1 MMKGDFKQPAQ
12 LGFNVSPRFSQLIGR
27 HLISNPTVAVLELVK
42 NSYDADAENITVTFE
57 KIKTEN
63 GKIIIEDDG
72 DGMTLDDIINK
83 WMVIGTDN
91 KLHQTLS
98 HKGRRK
104 LGEKGI
110 GRFSVERLSKKTTI
124 ITKNLNNDQLITIE
138 IDWDKYETEESFF
151 NEITHPVK
159 YEAAS
164 PQAKGTIIILENLRD
179 TWTEETIANLRKEL
193 FLLIP
198 LDIGKLSSK
207 FKSEAK
213 VVLKCDE
220 FPNKSGQ
227 IEEKL
232 LQYYHAKLFG
242 EIYEDGSGKLE
253 LELRLNKKNSLKE
266 VGVKYERKLPREELN
281 YSCGPVVFEAYAF
294 LRDGRLYRGLEINK
308 DNITKLLDEYSGI
321 KIYRDDFRV
330 KPYGDPNN
338 DWLNLNGRRIQ
349 DPEYRLST
357 SQVIGGV
364 KISRDD
370 NPGLQDVLSRE
381 NLYDTQEFK
390 DLSTFINSVFDYY
403 NYASFVENRDRKK
416 EIRDTRVELYTKIT
430 AVSNELKEKINKGLK
445 NLEDQKSI
453 ITPKISNESNYP
465 NNNTNS
471 ERNIQQFFDKVT
483 SDFNAINILADTL
496 KNDARKATA
505 KIKESDN
512 FRNRE
517 IQIYR
522 NIASLG
528 ISAAQF
534 GHETAK
540 LILNSVLTVRSIK
553 RFEEVQKISNKNLQ
567 DEFVFLEG
575 YLVSANQKADFFRGY
590 LMREKQENK
599 DEIDIVDI
607 FKDVVTSFQKSFE
620 EIKVSV
626 AIDDKTN
633 GKCKIMGYY
642 GDIESIVTNIMTN
655 AYKALTQG
663 GSSEKLFNISFSC
676 NDENLI
682 ITTINSG
689 RPIEPEDRMH
699 IFNPLFSTHKHGT
712 GLGLSIIEDTLK
724 LYAGSIQLLD
734 DYPETKFE
742 ILIPLL
748 SEVVADE

>member
-1 MMKGDFKQPAQ
+1 MNISSNQPTQ

-42 NSYDADAENITVTFE
+42 NSYDADANNIIVTFE
-57 KIKTEN
+57 NIKSGT

-83 WMVIGTDN
+83 WMVLGTDN
-91 KLHQTLS
+91 KLHQTFS
-98 HKGRRK
+98 DKGRRK

-124 ITKNLNNDQLITIE
+124 TTNTQNDQLITIE
-138 IDWDKYETEESFF
+138 IDWDKYETKNSYF
-151 NEITHPVK
+151 NEIKHPVK
-159 YEAAS
+159 YESA
-164 PQAKGTIIILENLRD
+164 PPNKKGTKIILDDLRD
-179 TWTEETIANLRKEL
+179 EWTEETIANLRKEL
-193 FLLIP
+193 FLLVP

-207 FKSEAK
+207 FKSDAN
-213 VVLKCDE
+213 VVLICDE

-227 IEEKL
+227 IEDKL
-232 LQYYHAKLFG
+232 LQYYHAKLSG
-242 EIYEDGSGKLE
+242 EIFKDGSGKLE
-253 LELRLNKKNSLKE
+253 LELRLNKKNSLNE
-266 VGVKYERKLPREELN
+266 VGVKYERNLPQEELN

-308 DNITKLLDEYSGI
+308 DNITKLLDEYSGV

-390 DLSTFINSVFDYY
+390 DLSSFINSAFDYY
-403 NYASFVENRDRKK
+403 NYASFVENRNRKK
-416 EIRDTRVELYTKIT
+416 EPRDTRVELYKKIT
-430 AVSNELKEKINKGLK
+430 AVSNELQKKINKGLK
-445 NLEDQKSI
+445 NLEEQKTI
-453 ITPKISNESNYP
+453 ISPETYNNVIKNTESKVH
-465 NNNTNS
+465 S
-471 ERNIQQFFDKVT
+471 EIQIKQLFDEVT
-483 SDFNAINILADTL
+483 SDFNAINILADRL
-496 KNDARKATA
+496 KNDAQQATV
-505 KIKESDN
+505 KIKESDT

-540 LILNSVLTVRSIK
+540 LILNSVLTVRSIN
-553 RFEEVQKISNKNLQ
+553 RFEEIKAISNNNLI
-567 DEFVFLEG
+567 DEFNCLES

-590 LMREKQENK
+590 LMREKQENEN
-599 DEIDIVDI
+599 EIDIIKI
-607 FKDVVTSFQKSFE
+607 FKEVIQSFQKSFD
-620 EIKVSV
+620 EIQVSV
-626 AIDDKTN
+626 EIDDKTI
-633 GKCKIMGYY
+633 KQCKVKGYY

-663 GSSEKLFNISFSC
+663 GSDKKFLKISFV
-676 NDENLI
+676 NKNENLI
-682 ITTINSG
+682 VTTLNSG
-689 RPIEPEDRMH
+689 RPIQSEDRIN

-724 LYAGSIQLLD
+724 LYSGSIRLLD

-742 ILIPLL
+742 IIIPL
-748 SEVVADE
+748 SREVKDDE